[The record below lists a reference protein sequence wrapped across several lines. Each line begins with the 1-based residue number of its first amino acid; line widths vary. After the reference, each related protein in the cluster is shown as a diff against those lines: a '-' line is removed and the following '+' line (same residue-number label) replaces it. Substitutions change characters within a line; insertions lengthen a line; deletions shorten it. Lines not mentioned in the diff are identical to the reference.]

1 MNDFFSSLAAGGF
14 ALKKQ
19 LLDDRRFPKMHL
31 DLQRLLQVV
40 LHSCQS
46 DMNGKERS
54 SYSPCLHLPS
64 LIICFQL
71 KKALDLVITKKRST
85 LS

>member
-31 DLQRLLQVV
+31 DLQRLLQV
-40 LHSCQS
+40 L
-46 DMNGKERS
+46 
-54 SYSPCLHLPS
+54 LL
-64 LIICFQL
+64 F
-71 KKALDLVITKKRST
+71 
-85 LS
+85 LSI

>member
-46 DMNGKERS
+46 DMKGKEKS
-54 SYSPCLHLPS
+54 IFFFLLSFS
-64 LIICFQL
+64 FV
-71 KKALDLVITKKRST
+71 KKLFSIKKEQRT
-85 LS
+85 